1 MLRRPTIVRRLRW
14 WDWRASGVAAAG
26 AGAGA
31 WIASLAALS
40 LSLPAGVRGQELSA
54 TYGAHDGRSYR
65 ASRGDYILNCGGCH
79 GFQGVSNARLVPNLK
94 DVVGYY
100 LHTPEGRAYLPR
112 LPNVAFSTLSD
123 AKLAGVLNYLVF
135 ELGGASAPARAEP
148 YTAAEVG
155 QWRRQPL
162 TEVNLSE
169 YRRQLVETLITEYR
183 APAAMR
189 VYGERSE
196 HE

>member
-1 MLRRPTIVRRLRW
+1 LSVPPG
-14 WDWRASGVAAAG
+14 ASYA
-26 AGAGA
+26 
-31 WIASLAALS
+31 
-40 LSLPAGVRGQELSA
+40 
-54 TYGAHDGRSYR
+54 

-79 GFQGVSNARLVPNLK
+79 GFLGVSNARLVPNLK